1 MTTRLVEKVIINDR
15 TYFRFSYDSGRFSY
29 YVRRSNGRQMML
41 DARHTKIIGRID
53 KALAKPLITV

>member
-1 MTTRLVEKVIINDR
+1 MTTRTVEKVIINDR
-15 TYFRFSYDSGRFSY
+15 AYFRISYDSGRCSY

-41 DARHTKIIGRID
+41 DARHTKIVARIN